1 MALKKGVC
9 KNFENCTLAD
19 NNEIQ
24 EVDSSEFRCTGCG
37 KELHEIIDE
46 GHRPFPQKL
55 IFIIVAAI
63 ILIGGGIWAYF
74 GLNKDHPKVEESVSL
89 SLNKE
94 EISLYVGESDTLK
107 ATVSTQPSDAK
118 VSVSFTSDNPKVV
131 SLGNDGAIK
140 AISQGETYIT
150 VIARMES
157 GIADTIQV
165 KVVTYEVNY
174 EPNPIPKPK
183 ETNDNNTGEEKAKKQ
198 GICKIPFDWFIYE
211 GPCENGKPADGMW
224 GKMRVTR
231 KHTIDL
237 KDGRGGTLEVNCDDV
252 IVNPQFRGGKWMLQG
267 ELHRTDGTR
276 RVL

>member
-1 MALKKGVC
+1 MALKKGIC

-24 EVDSSEFRCTGCG
+24 EVDSSEFRCTECG
-37 KELHEIIDE
+37 KELHEITDE
-46 GHRPFPQKL
+46 RHRHFPTKL

-74 GLNKDHPKVEESVSL
+74 GLIKGCSDKVEESVSL
-89 SLNKE
+89 SLNKD
-94 EISLYVGESDTLK
+94 EISLYVGESDTLV
-107 ATVSTQPSDAK
+107 ATVSAQPSDAK
-118 VSVSFTSDNPKVV
+118 VSVSFTSNNPKVV
-131 SLGNDGAIK
+131 NIGNDGAIK
-140 AISQGETYIT
+140 AISQGEAYIT

-183 ETNDNNTGEEKAKKQ
+183 DTNYNPREVKV

-211 GPCENGKPADGMW
+211 GPCENGKPADGIW

-237 KDGRGGTLEVNCDDV
+237 KDGSGGTLEVNCDDV